1 MKPELY
7 IASKYFFYGK
17 KNGFIKIIS
26 FLSTAG
32 IAIGVAALIVVISV
46 FNGFGNYVQK
56 MLINADPHIMIN
68 FKNSNVADD
77 VYQFI
82 KSNNIITFSTKFID
96 QKSIIYKNGK
106 YYIVNLKGYDNI
118 GNISYKNFIVSGK
131 INLNRNE
138 ISIGVPLAIRLETL
152 PGDTIIISSFKE
164 IGNAAIFS
172 LVPKTNKYI
181 VANIFETH
189 NRDYDLLYAYTNYET
204 IAELVDSDTPKGYE
218 IWLKDISKSDDI
230 KNLLLQKFPDDIVVF
245 TWFDLHKE
253 LYKMMQFEKWAAFF
267 ILTLII
273 FVATFNILASLTMTV
288 LKKKKDIAI
297 LKTYGLTNNQ
307 AKRIFYLQGIFN
319 GIIGTSVGLILGLFI
334 CYIQINYKIYPLD
347 PNKFL
352 IDAMPIQIDIIM
364 VILICITSIFLSFI
378 ASIYPAKIA
387 YQNNIIDAIKWE

>member
-118 GNISYKNFIVSGK
+118 GNKSYKNFIVSGK

-138 ISIGVPLAIRLETL
+138 ISIGVPLAIRLEAL

-230 KNLLLQKFPDDIVVF
+230 KNLLLQKFPDYIVVL

-319 GIIGTSVGLILGLFI
+319 GIIGTSVGLILGLI
-334 CYIQINYKIYPLD
+334 VCYIQINYKIYPLD

-387 YQNNIIDAIKWE
+387 YKNNIIDAIKWE